1 VVITLYVMY
10 TPRCNVMY
18 LLKIRNSFQG
28 LDAIASRISVLRYA
42 PQLTT
47 HSCYLEVGGR
57 AASVARAKAAQ
68 EAEKERIRAEKEYLK
83 SFEPIKRQVGKDGK
97 APARPSSMHA
107 MGAGGGAAGGE
118 KKPAAKVRELLS
130 YGSGGAAATM
140 CTCRDAVYG
149 VQSSSIIAYC
159 AEFSWATAQW
169 SV

>member
-1 VVITLYVMY
+1 
-10 TPRCNVMY
+10 MY

-28 LDAIASRISVLRYA
+28 LDATASRISVLRYA

-47 HSCYLEVGGR
+47 RSCYLEVGGR

-159 AEFSWATAQW
+159 AEFWWATAQW